1 MEKLR
6 LLDGTEYTLAIN
18 GVAELGEK
26 VQIKVVTED
35 SLDSIYEK
43 FTAENAATMTVIG
56 ESFTQNLTG
65 YTQMGSMVTRDT
77 NALIKV
83 KYPEASEEDDTPAEA
98 EEVRGTIITFEM
110 CKERIENKVEQNR
123 ADIDYLIMMEEQA

>member
-77 NALIKV
+77 NALIEV

>member
-56 ESFTQNLTG
+56 ESFTQKLTG

-77 NALIKV
+77 NALIEV
-83 KYPEASEEDDTPAEA
+83 KYPEVSKEDDTPTEA

-123 ADIDYLIMMEEQA
+123 ADIDYLLMMEEQA

>member
-43 FTAENAATMTVIG
+43 FNAENAATMIVIG
-56 ESFTQNLTG
+56 ESFTQKLTG

-77 NALIKV
+77 SALIEV
-83 KYPEASEEDDTPAEA
+83 KYPEASAEDDTPAEA

-110 CKERIENKVEQNR
+110 CKERIEDKVEQNR
-123 ADIDYLIMMEEQA
+123 ADIDYLLMMEEQA

>member
-56 ESFTQNLTG
+56 ESFTQKLTHRSEVS
-65 YTQMGSMVTRDT
+65 GS
-77 NALIKV
+77 
-83 KYPEASEEDDTPAEA
+83 
-98 EEVRGTIITFEM
+98 F
-110 CKERIENKVEQNR
+110 
-123 ADIDYLIMMEEQA
+123 

>member
-77 NALIKV
+77 NALIEV

-123 ADIDYLIMMEEQA
+123 ADIDYLIMMEDQA

>member
-1 MEKLR
+1 M
-6 LLDGTEYTLAIN
+6 
-18 GVAELGEK
+18 
-26 VQIKVVTED
+26 
-35 SLDSIYEK
+35 
-43 FTAENAATMTVIG
+43 
-56 ESFTQNLTG
+56 
-65 YTQMGSMVTRDT
+65 
-77 NALIKV
+77 

>member
-1 MEKLR
+1 MEKLK

-35 SLDSIYEK
+35 PLDRIYEK

-56 ESFTQNLTG
+56 ETFTQKLTG
-65 YTQMGSMVTRDT
+65 YTQMGSVVTRDT
-77 NALIKV
+77 NAIIEM
-83 KYPEASEEDDTPAEA
+83 KYPVPSEEGNTPAEV
-98 EEVRGTIITFEM
+98 EEVRGTVITFEM

-123 ADIDYLIMMEEQA
+123 ADIDYLLMMEEQV